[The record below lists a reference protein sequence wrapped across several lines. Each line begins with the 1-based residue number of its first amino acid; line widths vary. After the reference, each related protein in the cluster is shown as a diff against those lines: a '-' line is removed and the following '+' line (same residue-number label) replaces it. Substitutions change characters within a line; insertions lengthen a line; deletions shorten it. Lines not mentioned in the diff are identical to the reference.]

1 MGFAISLANSVLN
14 LLSADQCHMTVSWA
28 QVYNSLRWRV
38 FLDYLLTSY
47 CFLIDHGLRSK
58 IFIVKGSKLC
68 LVDGF
73 DHITQFVFA
82 HEHDFKLPLMHG
94 RWKLLPVFFFF
105 VFILRIALKNT
116 GHIINNLST
125 SFVPHCRE
133 ISDQPLTCEVNT
145 S

>member
-1 MGFAISLANSVLN
+1 MGFAIAPANSVLN

-28 QVYNSLRWRV
+28 QEYNSLRWHV

-47 CFLIDHGLRSK
+47 CFLIDHGLRFK
-58 IFIVKGSKLC
+58 IFIVKGTKVC

-94 RWKLLPVFFFF
+94 RWKLLPVFFFCIHF
-105 VFILRIALKNT
+105 KNSTKKT
-116 GHIINNLST
+116 GHIINNLLT
-125 SFVPHCRE
+125 SFVPHSRE